1 MMIDRAC
8 GLAGLLPRIVAE
20 SMDFAVQ
27 LELTSPVARSIHLAA
42 RTPDFA
48 DPGIQNLASLITEA
62 AATRVIGVRSGVGS
76 PILSQYDSL
85 VIRSPR

>member
-1 MMIDRAC
+1 MTERAC
-8 GLAGLLPRIVAE
+8 GLAGFRPRIVVE

-27 LELTSPVARSIHLAA
+27 LELTSPVTRSIHFAA

-62 AATRVIGVRSGVGS
+62 AATRVIGGE
-76 PILSQYDSL
+76 
-85 VIRSPR
+85 IRG